1 MHVLQTRSHCFV
13 GCFLVVGWD
22 FLFEV
27 FVHWIFNE
35 LFGFVVVELGF
46 C

>member
-1 MHVLQTRSHCFV
+1 MFCKLGLTILWVVL
-13 GCFLVVGWD
+13 LLVGWD